1 MVLLTGV
8 TVKVPSSHIVEVI
21 AVMEGLGFTV
31 TAKSIGVPA
40 QLLLVGVI
48 V

>member
-31 TAKSIGVPA
+31 TVTVKVDPVQLPDNGVT
-40 QLLLVGVI
+40 V
-48 V
+48 